1 MRLEKRLDVSLA
13 PNTVKVKST
22 KKSQNCMNFLKFLFH
37 CKLSIYGLQKLA
49 G

>member
-22 KKSQNCMNFLKFLFH
+22 KKVK
-37 CKLSIYGLQKLA
+37 IV
-49 G
+49 